1 MLTLQMSLS
10 VYGSSL
16 HLFEVLLSST
26 CKFIVTMVLYLS
38 SICACLYRESKDRAG
53 CLRGGALNNCPLKG
67 APGQT
72 YSHIGRQQQSQ
83 NGSVLPLCSSLL
95 TSHTSEAK
103 VTTQIIQ
110 DFNLAI
116 SNTSNQKWKV
126 SSQNQTHSST
136 SGKNCPIHWF
146 RRERVSKW
154 DKWSDAV

>member
-1 MLTLQMSLS
+1 MLYVRFLLYKLTLQMSLS

-16 HLFEVLLSST
+16 HLFEVLISST
-26 CKFIVTMVLYLS
+26 SKFIVTMVLYLS
-38 SICACLYRESKDRAG
+38 SICACLYRESKDRVG
-53 CLRGGALNNCPLKG
+53 CLREGGGGVLNNCPLKG

-103 VTTQIIQ
+103 VTTKIIQ

-116 SNTSNQKWKV
+116 SNTSNQ
-126 SSQNQTHSST
+126 
-136 SGKNCPIHWF
+136 
-146 RRERVSKW
+146 E
-154 DKWSDAV
+154 